1 MEKSISIVLLAVIAT
16 LAAGAAGAQEKFL
29 LQLPIKV
36 DAGGMNVDRIKSE
49 CKIDTAL
56 ANQMLAKVTSQYP
69 GSGTLEG
76 DAAAPADAK
85 VLRLTIVSVIGLGG
99 GAFSG
104 TKQMGVRV
112 DIVAGEKVL
121 ATTMRERQSMGGAAG
136 IFGGGTCAAF
146 NKIAD
151 VLASDITA
159 WMVSAQ

>member
-1 MEKSISIVLLAVIAT
+1 MEKSLSILVLAVIAS

-29 LQLPIKV
+29 IQLPVKV
-36 DAGGMNVDRIKSE
+36 EAGGTNVDRIKSE
-49 CKIDTAL
+49 CKIDTVL
-56 ANQMLAKVTSQYP
+56 GNQMLTKVASQYP

-85 VLRLTIVSVIGLGG
+85 VLRLTIISVFGLGG

-112 DIVAGEKVL
+112 DIVADKKVL
-121 ATTMRERQSMGGAAG
+121 ATTVRERQSMGGAAG

-159 WMVSAQ
+159 WIASAP